1 MTFLRQQILL
11 YAFNCND
18 PVLCNNDMKQLL
30 LQGPQ
35 DIKDVEFSESPFIP
49 NARIQE
55 RFRFVEF
62 FVLGSISYK

>member
-11 YAFNCND
+11 YAFSRNG

-35 DIKDVEFSESPFIP
+35 DIQDVEFSESPFFQ
-49 NARIQE
+49 NARNRE

-62 FVLGSISYK
+62 FVLGNISYK

>member
-11 YAFNCND
+11 YAFSRNG

-35 DIKDVEFSESPFIP
+35 DIQDVEFSESPFFQ
-49 NARIQE
+49 NARNRE

>member
-1 MTFLRQQILL
+1 MIFLRQQILL

-30 LQGPQ
+30 LQGPR

-49 NARIQE
+49 NARNQE